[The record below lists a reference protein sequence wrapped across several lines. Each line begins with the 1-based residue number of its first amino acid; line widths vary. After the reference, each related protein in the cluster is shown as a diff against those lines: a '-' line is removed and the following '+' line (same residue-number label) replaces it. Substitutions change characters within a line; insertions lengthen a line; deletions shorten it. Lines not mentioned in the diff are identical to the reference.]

1 MSKNI
6 EDILRMIDE
15 NKVKY
20 IRLWFTDIL
29 GQLKGMSITRSEIE
43 HVLEEGQGFDGSSV
57 EGFVRIE
64 ESDLVAMPDLKT
76 FRILPWS
83 VNDEKVGL
91 FICDVSNPNGTPFAG
106 DPRYVLRKTLSKI
119 ADKGWTF
126 YCGPEIEYFYFAGK
140 DNPTPLDQ
148 GGYFDYSTVSVGTK
162 MRKTAAS
169 ALEAMGIPVECTHHE
184 VAPSQHEIDL
194 RYQEALVMA
203 DFVMFYRLAIKEL
216 AFREGYYATFMPK
229 PVFGENG
236 SGMHIH
242 QSIFE
247 NERNIFFDPKETK
260 YYLSKEAKHYI
271 GGIFNHIKE
280 ICLVLSQW
288 VNSYKRLVPGYEAPV
303 YISWGTRNRSALVRI
318 PEYKPGKEKATRVE
332 LRSPDPA
339 CNPYLVF
346 ALMLAA
352 GLKGIE
358 KGIEPPSPIEKDIFK
373 LSDSERKKMG
383 IDCLPGTLEEA
394 IREFERSELAKEVLG
409 EHIFDSLIANKKE
422 EWDKYRT
429 HVSQYEIDRYLPFL

>member
-1 MSKNI
+1 MTKSK
-6 EDILRMIDE
+6 EEILKLIDE

-83 VNDEKVGL
+83 INDEKVAL
-91 FICDVSNPNGTPFAG
+91 VICDVLNPDGTPFVG
-106 DPRYVLRKTLSKI
+106 DPRYVLRKTLSRI
-119 ADKGWTF
+119 AEKGWTF

-162 MRKTAAS
+162 MRKTAAT

-203 DFVMFYRLAIKEL
+203 DFVMFYRLTIKEL
-216 AFREGYYATFMPK
+216 AFREGYHATFMPK
-229 PVFGENG
+229 PLFGENG
-236 SGMHIH
+236 SGMHTH

-247 NERNIFFDPKETK
+247 NNRNTFFDPKEEK
-260 YYLSKEAKHYI
+260 YHLSKEAKHYI
-271 GGIFNHIKE
+271 GGVFRHVKE

-288 VNSYKRLVPGYEAPV
+288 VNSYKRLVPGYEAPA
-303 YISWGTRNRSALVRI
+303 YISWGTRNRSALIRI
-318 PEYKPGKEKATRVE
+318 PEYKPGKEKATRIE

-339 CNPYLVF
+339 CNPYLAF

-358 KGIEPPSPIEKDIFK
+358 EKIEPPAPVEKDIFR
-373 LSDSERKKMG
+373 LSDSERKKLS
-383 IDCLPGTLEEA
+383 IDCLPGSLEEA
-394 IREFERSELAKEVLG
+394 IGEFEKSKLAKEVLG
-409 EHIFDSLIANKKE
+409 EHVFYSLIANKKE
-422 EWDKYRT
+422 EWDNYRI
-429 HVSQYEIDRYLPFL
+429 HVSQYEIDKYLPWL